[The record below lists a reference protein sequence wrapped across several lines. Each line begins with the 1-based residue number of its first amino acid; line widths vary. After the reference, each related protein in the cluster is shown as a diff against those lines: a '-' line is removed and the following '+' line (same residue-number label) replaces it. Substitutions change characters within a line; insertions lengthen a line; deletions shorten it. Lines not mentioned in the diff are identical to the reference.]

1 MVWGVR
7 GRSPGRVGQHC
18 GRAGL
23 AHHERPGAAGCWA
36 QGEGGGVGAS
46 SQGWQ
51 RRRAGWQCV
60 DALPLTSMTQLHC
73 HSSARPS
80 CSLIPL
86 VLFPLEARHPLPL
99 PPDPQVIAVL
109 IGTNNELDS
118 RPAAKLHV
126 LLTWLE
132 RAYPASQLLV
142 IPPPPSW
149 QRRYIQLRDAYG
161 AMLRAHPR
169 VFFSLCGAGLDPSS
183 FDDMKDGVRPGR
195 RVWGEALGGGGQDG
209 GWCTLQRC
217 LNLTVPRGP
226 WRRCTRCLLDTTSCC
241 GA

>member
-1 MVWGVR
+1 M
-7 GRSPGRVGQHC
+7 
-18 GRAGL
+18 
-23 AHHERPGAAGCWA
+23 
-36 QGEGGGVGAS
+36 
-46 SQGWQ
+46 
-51 RRRAGWQCV
+51 
-60 DALPLTSMTQLHC
+60 
-73 HSSARPS
+73 
-80 CSLIPL
+80 IPL
-86 VLFPLEARHPLPL
+86 VLFRLQALHPLPL
-99 PPDPQVIAVL
+99 PPAPQVIAVL
-109 IGTNNELDS
+109 IGTNNEMDS

-195 RVWGEALGGGGQDG
+195 RVCREALGCGEGQDG
-209 GWCTLQRC
+209 GLVHNGAHCNAASISQCLMAHSAGAPSAHWIRRHAAVPDDPGGGTPGQDGVDTVDMLAHAKKPQPLAFMPPCLSSRHCTTL
-217 LNLTVPRGP
+217 
-226 WRRCTRCLLDTTSCC
+226 
-241 GA
+241 